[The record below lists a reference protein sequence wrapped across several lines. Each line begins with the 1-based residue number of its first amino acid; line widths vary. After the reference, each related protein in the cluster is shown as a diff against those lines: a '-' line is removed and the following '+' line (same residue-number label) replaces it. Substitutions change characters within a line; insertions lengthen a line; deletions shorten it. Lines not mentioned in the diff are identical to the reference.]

1 MTINPRADFASAELE
16 IVQEQQLKEKIVNE
30 EFKIWKKTVP
40 LLYDTIHTHALDFPS
55 LSLQW
60 LPDYTIS
67 ENKNYITVKFLF
79 GTNTSQ
85 HSQDYLKLGSL
96 SLPSTLAPDFSEF
109 SPNSQSIPIPMSNID
124 SSDNFRILSS
134 WKHNGEINKLRISP
148 DNEKVITFDNEGVIH
163 LYDLKSN
170 SKESV
175 DFKYHKLEG
184 YSLEWIDRNQFLSG
198 ANDSQIALWDVSKP
212 STPIQRFKS
221 HSAVI
226 NDLSHNTQQKSLFGS
241 VADDYRYQIHDLR
254 ASFQDNPAIK
264 IETSHIQNSFAFN
277 PEIPTLFA
285 TGGKENVVSLY
296 DLRYPSEPFRK
307 LFGHNDSVIGIEWNK
322 NNDPSKLIS
331 WGLDKRAISWDL
343 SYLPDEFTYPTN
355 EPTEGS
361 KRKYTKNVDPCLA
374 FIHGGHTNRIN
385 EVDIHP
391 KISGLTA
398 TCGDDNLIEIWK
410 SKTIQFENE
419 EEEEDD
425 DEEEEKTENSAG
437 AAENNTEG
445 SKTDASNNLE
455 NEIEMKD

>member
-1 MTINPRADFASAELE
+1 MTVNPSADFASAELE

-60 LPDYTIS
+60 LPDYTVS
-67 ENKNYITVKFLF
+67 ENKNYVTVKFLF

-96 SLPSTLAPDFSEF
+96 SLPSTLAPDFAEF

-148 DNEKVITFDNEGVIH
+148 NNEKVITFDNEGVVH

-170 SKESV
+170 NKEAV

-184 YSLEWIDRNQFLSG
+184 YALEWIDENQFLSG

-221 HSAVI
+221 HNAVI
-226 NDLSHNTQQKSLFGS
+226 NDLSHNTQEKSLFGS
-241 VADDYRYQIHDLR
+241 VADDYSYQIHDLR

-264 IETSHIQNSFAFN
+264 METSHIQNSFAFN

-296 DLRYPSEPFRK
+296 DLRNPSEPFRK

-322 NNDPSKLIS
+322 NNDPNKLIS

-343 SYLPDEFTYPTN
+343 SYLSDEFTYPTN

-361 KRKYTKNVDPCLA
+361 KRRYTKNVDPCLA

-391 KISGLTA
+391 KINGLTA

-410 SKTIQFENE
+410 SKTIQLENE
-419 EEEEDD
+419 EEEEEEG
-425 DEEEEKTENSAG
+425 EEESEKLTSP
-437 AAENNTEG
+437 AENNTEG

-455 NEIEMKD
+455 NEDTVMKD

>member
-1 MTINPRADFASAELE
+1 MTVNTSAEFASAELE

-55 LSLQW
+55 LSIQW
-60 LPDYTIS
+60 LPDYTVS
-67 ENKNYITVKFLF
+67 ENKNTISVKFLF

-96 SLPSTLAPDFSEF
+96 NLPSTLAPDFSEF

-148 DNEKVITFDNEGVIH
+148 DNSKVVTFDNEGVVH

-170 SKESV
+170 NKEPI

-184 YSLEWIDRNQFLSG
+184 YALEWVDDNQFLSG

-212 STPIQRFKS
+212 STPIQGFKS
-221 HSAVI
+221 HNAVI
-226 NDLSHNTQQKSLFGS
+226 NDLSHNIQEKSLFGS
-241 VADDYRYQIHDLR
+241 VADDYTYQIHDMR
-254 ASFQDNPAIK
+254 AAIQDNPVIK
-264 IETSHIQNSFAFN
+264 METSHIQNSFAFH
-277 PEIPTLFA
+277 PDVSTLFA
-285 TGGKENVVSLY
+285 TGGKENVVCLY
-296 DLRYPSEPFRK
+296 DLRNPSEPFRK
-307 LFGHNDSVIGIEWNK
+307 LFGHNDSIIGIKWNRCNEP
-322 NNDPSKLIS
+322 NNLIS

-343 SYLPDEFTYPTN
+343 SNLAEDFTYPTN
-355 EPTEGS
+355 DSLEGS
-361 KRKYTKNVDPCLA
+361 KKRSVKSVDPCLA

-385 EVDIHP
+385 EVDIHS
-391 KISGLTA
+391 KIRGLTT

-410 SKTIQFENE
+410 SKTIRVENE
-419 EEEEDD
+419 
-425 DEEEEKTENSAG
+425 DEEEENEDEAQDEDEKSSDDKDNKPKEENYG
-437 AAENNTEG
+437 
-445 SKTDASNNLE
+445 K
-455 NEIEMKD
+455 NEDTLMKD